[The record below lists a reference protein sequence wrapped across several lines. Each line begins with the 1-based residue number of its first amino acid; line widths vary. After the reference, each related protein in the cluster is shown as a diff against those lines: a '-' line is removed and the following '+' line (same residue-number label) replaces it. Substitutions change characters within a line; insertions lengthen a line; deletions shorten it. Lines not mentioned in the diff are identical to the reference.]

1 MIIMDYEKA
10 CSSCGIR
17 LGKGDGMAFFK
28 CPNCGEEEIGRCPN
42 CRDQSIPYTCTKC
55 GFSGP

>member
-1 MIIMDYEKA
+1 
-10 CSSCGIR
+10 
-17 LGKGDGMAFFK
+17 MAFFK

>member
-1 MIIMDYEKA
+1 MDYEKV

-28 CPNCGEEEIGRCPN
+28 CPNCGEEEIGRCHN
-42 CRDQSIPYTCTKC
+42 CRDQSVIYTCKKC

>member
-1 MIIMDYEKA
+1 MQNEKI

-17 LGKGDGMAFFK
+17 LTGIGITFFK
-28 CPNCGEEEIGRCPN
+28 CPSCGQVEIGRCYN
-42 CRDQSIPYTCTKC
+42 CRDQSVKYVCPKC